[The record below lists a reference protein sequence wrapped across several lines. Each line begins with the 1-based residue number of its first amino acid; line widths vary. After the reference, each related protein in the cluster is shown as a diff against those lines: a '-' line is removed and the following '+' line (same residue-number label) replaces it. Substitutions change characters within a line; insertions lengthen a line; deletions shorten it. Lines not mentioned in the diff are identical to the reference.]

1 MRRALA
7 LAFAGMLAGCGM
19 GDSERDKPA
28 APGEGEVQALAK
40 AEAML
45 ESRDDEEIAD
55 SAGGEESG
63 AP

>member
-1 MRRALA
+1 
-7 LAFAGMLAGCGM
+7 M

-45 ESRDDEEIAD
+45 ESRDDEEIAH